1 MRLLILFVFLFL
13 SACAPAEKE
22 TMNWHDL
29 ERPLSVSEKT
39 ALLQSVGDP
48 LINGMVNEN
57 PDSAV
62 LDLFHVLDLNGDSR
76 GDILYNGFGGAAD
89 EFLLVYLQDSSGWNK
104 TLQEYGHLRKIAEDG
119 SEIELFKAEGTGED
133 GGDSILTFRFEGN
146 KASKISA
153 VRK

>member
-1 MRLLILFVFLFL
+1 MRLLILFVIL

-39 ALLQSVGDP
+39 TLLKSVGDS

-57 PDSAV
+57 PDSSV

-76 GDILYNGFGGAAD
+76 GDILFNGFAGAAD
-89 EFLLVYLQDSSGWNK
+89 EFLLVYLQDTSGWNK
-104 TLQEYGHLRKIAEDG
+104 TLQEYGHLQKISEDG
-119 SEIELFKAEGTGED
+119 SEIELFKPEGTGED

-146 KASKISA
+146 KALKISA